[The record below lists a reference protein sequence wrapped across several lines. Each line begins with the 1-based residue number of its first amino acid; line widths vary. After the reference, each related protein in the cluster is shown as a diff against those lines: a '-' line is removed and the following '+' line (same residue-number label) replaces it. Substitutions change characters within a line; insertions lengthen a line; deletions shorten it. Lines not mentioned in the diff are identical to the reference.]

1 MDLSTLTDDQLL
13 LELKNRGYQT
23 DNLWRIEDIDQ
34 NLEWFN
40 EDRDNTVTMTDDQK
54 MQLLIDVLSGDG
66 TMQAINDTISDQLS
80 DMFPED

>member
-40 EDRDNTVTMTDDQK
+40 EDREHAVTMTDDQK

-66 TMQAINDTISDQLS
+66 TMQAINDTISDQVCGTG
-80 DMFPED
+80 